1 MFQEENINSQEMMRF
16 VVPTSTQSDTYNF
29 IESEHWSPFEISP
42 VKTAM
47 ANQFLIE
54 KLAFGYL
61 SHREI
66 SFDEM
71 RQNIPLV
78 KNNSNH
84 VPDLK
89 EFEEVL
95 DKSRNILALQ
105 DDFDEEGS
113 VHYAENTY
121 KRAVEFVRK
130 LWKFSVENLI
140 SIPSLPKILPGPNG
154 SIDVYLDSKSLSFLA
169 NIPNSLEKNIT
180 YYGRRKDNNRNIKG
194 EFSEERVSDI
204 VVFLN
209 SD

>member
-16 VVPTSTQSDTYNF
+16 VVPISTLSDTYSF
-29 IESEHWSPFEISP
+29 LESGQWSPFEINP
-42 VKTAM
+42 VKKALSY
-47 ANQFLIE
+47 QFLNE
-54 KLAFGYL
+54 GLAFGYL

-121 KRAVEFVRK
+121 KRAGEFVRK

-204 VVFLN
+204 LVFLN